1 MKSKKLNEYFSTDGR
16 QIRISAT
23 KESRDINNNNSSSSF
38 PHQCV
43 ISVTALTGLNAI
55 FPGDA
60 HKRKSRLQ
68 GFGGAIH
75 LVGFAPQHGYNATQ
89 FYEVLHLQA
98 VFIDRAAAEL
108 LQEMLQGVS
117 DSEAIQAISPL
128 YVDAMRLGEA

>member
-1 MKSKKLNEYFSTDGR
+1 M
-16 QIRISAT
+16 
-23 KESRDINNNNSSSSF
+23 
-38 PHQCV
+38 
-43 ISVTALTGLNAI
+43 TAFTGLNAI

-75 LVGFAPQHGYNATQ
+75 LVGFAPQRGFDATQ
-89 FYEVLHLQA
+89 FYKVLQLQA

-108 LQEMLQGVS
+108 LQEMLEGVS
-117 DSEAIQAISPL
+117 DSEAIQAVSPL